1 MALTVYGKT
10 VEVTVAESLATAKSF
25 HTDVWSR
32 LLRAESGERSG
43 DGELFVMVRWAGVN
57 PLFESPWGVS
67 EVPITALTSDLK
79 AVARAMERDRY
90 PEPARP
96 RPMRVSGRVHA
107 RENGGEEALGSVWTG
122 EPDSAYGARASR
134 RV

>member
-1 MALTVYGKT
+1 MQGCTDSVVETVD
-10 VEVTVAESLATAKSF
+10 ARSAQLQASATAQNGE
-25 HTDVWSR
+25 
-32 LLRAESGERSG
+32 AE
-43 DGELFVMVRWAGVN
+43 A
-57 PLFESPWGVS
+57 FEARGQ
-67 EVPITALTSDLK
+67 VPITALTPDLK
-79 AVARAMERDRY
+79 VVARTMERDRY

-134 RV
+134 RRP

>member
-1 MALTVYGKT
+1 MLRLRRW
-10 VEVTVAESLATAKSF
+10 EIAEG
-25 HTDVWSR
+25 
-32 LLRAESGERSG
+32 RAESANRMWAVEELMSVRRPEVRRGC
-43 DGELFVMVRWAGVN
+43 ELFVMVRWAGVN

-67 EVPITALTSDLK
+67 EVPITALTPDLK
-79 AVARAMERDRY
+79 VVARTMERDRY

-96 RPMRVSGRVHA
+96 RPVRVSGRVHA

-134 RV
+134 RRP